1 MNLHRYPQLVDMLA
15 AEYVLGTLRGGARRR
30 FQRYADHDAAIRQ
43 AVEAWQRRISP
54 LAELAEPRMPPA
66 AVWDAVERRLGLPPA
81 REAAHESAREAAREA
96 ASEETHVET
105 RPRTAAEKPA
115 RPSGSI
121 FENLAFWRGWAIGV
135 TAFAAIAVV
144 VAVRSLLPSGAT
156 PSTAPTVAQQP
167 EAAVSHVAV
176 LNDKDAHPVMLVAW
190 DEARSTMTLHPLG
203 KVDLPAGR
211 AMELWGIPASG
222 HPVSL
227 GMLPDSAN
235 GKVTAAQQKPENYA
249 ALAVSIEA
257 PGGSP
262 DHNAPTGPVVF
273 SGRLLPVS

>member
-30 FQRYADHDAAIRQ
+30 FERYADHDTVIRQ
-43 AVEAWQRRISP
+43 AVEEWQRRISP

-66 AVWDAVERRLGLPPA
+66 AVWDAIERRLGLTA
-81 REAAHESAREAAREA
+81 AREAAR
-96 ASEETHVET
+96 
-105 RPRTAAEKPA
+105 PRTVIEKPA
-115 RPSGSI
+115 RPSRSI
-121 FENLAFWRGWAIGV
+121 FENLAFWRGWALGV
-135 TAFAAIAVV
+135 TGLAAVAVV
-144 VAVRSLLPSGAT
+144 VAVRSLLPSGVT

-167 EAAVSHVAV
+167 ETAVSHVAV
-176 LNDKDAHPVMLVAW
+176 LNNKEAHPVMLVAW

-211 AMELWGIPASG
+211 AMELWGIPANG

-227 GMLPDSAN
+227 GMLPDSAS
-235 GKVTAAQQKPENYA
+235 GRVTAGVQKPESYE

-262 DHNAPTGPVVF
+262 DHNAPSGPVVF
-273 SGRLLPVS
+273 SGKLLPVS

>member
-1 MNLHRYPQLVDMLA
+1 MNLHRDPQLVDMLA

-30 FQRYADHDAAIRQ
+30 FQRYVDGDTVVRR
-43 AVEAWQRRISP
+43 AVEEWQRRISP
-54 LAELAEPRMPPA
+54 MAEFAEPRMPPA
-66 AVWDAVERRLGLPPA
+66 AVWDAIERRLGLV
-81 REAAHESAREAAREA
+81 SAREASRE
-96 ASEETHVET
+96 TT
-105 RPRTAAEKPA
+105 RPRTVVEKPA

-121 FENLAFWRGWAIGV
+121 FENLAFWRGWALGV
-135 TAFAAIAVV
+135 TGLAAVAVV
-144 VAVRSLLPSGAT
+144 VAVRSLLPAAVTSS

-176 LNDKDAHPVMLVAW
+176 LNDKETHPVMLVAW
-190 DEARSTMTLHPLG
+190 DETHSTMTLHPLG

-227 GMLPDSAN
+227 GLLPDNAS
-235 GKVTAAQQKPENYA
+235 GKVTAGQQKPESYT

-262 DHNAPTGPVVF
+262 NHNAPTGPVVF
-273 SGRLLPVS
+273 SGKLLPVT

>member
-30 FQRYADHDAAIRQ
+30 FQRYVDGDTVVRQ
-43 AVEAWQRRISP
+43 AVDEWQRRISP

-66 AVWDAVERRLGLPPA
+66 AVWDAVERRLGL
-81 REAAHESAREAAREA
+81 SAVREAAR
-96 ASEETHVET
+96 
-105 RPRTAAEKPA
+105 PRTVVEKPA

-121 FENLAFWRGWAIGV
+121 FENLAFWRGWALGV
-135 TAFAAIAVV
+135 TGLAAVAVV
-144 VAVRSLLPSGAT
+144 VAVRSLLPSGVT
-156 PSTAPTVAQQP
+156 PSPSTAPTVAQQA
-167 EAAVSHVAV
+167 ETAVSHVAV
-176 LNDKDAHPVMLVAW
+176 LNDKDTHPVMLVAW
-190 DEARSTMTLHPLG
+190 DEAHSTMTLHPLG

-211 AMELWGIPASG
+211 AMELWGIPANG

-227 GMLPDSAN
+227 GLLPDSAS
-235 GKVTAAQQKPENYA
+235 GKVTAGQQKPESYA

-262 DHNAPTGPVVF
+262 NHNAPTGPVVF
-273 SGRLLPVS
+273 SGKLLPVS

>member
-30 FQRYADHDAAIRQ
+30 FERYADHDTVIRQ
-43 AVEAWQRRISP
+43 AVEEWQRRISP

-66 AVWDAVERRLGLPPA
+66 AVWDAIERRLGLTA
-81 REAAHESAREAAREA
+81 AREAAR
-96 ASEETHVET
+96 
-105 RPRTAAEKPA
+105 PRTVVEKPA
-115 RPSGSI
+115 RPSRSI
-121 FENLAFWRGWAIGV
+121 FENLAFWRGWALGV
-135 TAFAAIAVV
+135 TGLAAVAVV
-144 VAVRSLLPSGAT
+144 VAVRSLLPSGVT

-167 EAAVSHVAV
+167 ETAVSHVAV
-176 LNDKDAHPVMLVAW
+176 LNNKEAHPVMLVAW

-211 AMELWGIPASG
+211 AMELWGIPANG

-227 GMLPDSAN
+227 GMLPDSAS
-235 GKVTAAQQKPENYA
+235 GRVTAGVQKPESYE

-262 DHNAPTGPVVF
+262 DHNAPSGPVVF
-273 SGRLLPVS
+273 SGKLLPVS

>member
-30 FQRYADHDAAIRQ
+30 FQLYADHDVVIRR
-43 AVEAWQRRISP
+43 AVDEWQRRISP

-66 AVWDAVERRLGLPPA
+66 AVWDAIERRLGLT
-81 REAAHESAREAAREA
+81 SAREAAR
-96 ASEETHVET
+96 
-105 RPRTAAEKPA
+105 PRTVVEKPA

-135 TAFAAIAVV
+135 TGFAAVALV
-144 VAVRSLLPSGAT
+144 VAVRSLLPSGVT

-176 LNDKDAHPVMLVAW
+176 LNDKDSHPVMLVAW

-227 GMLPDSAN
+227 GLLPDSAS
-235 GKVTAAQQKPENYA
+235 GKVTAGQQKPESYA

-273 SGRLLPVS
+273 SGKLLPVS

>member
-30 FQRYADHDAAIRQ
+30 FQRYVDGDTVVRQ
-43 AVEAWQRRISP
+43 AVDEWQRRISP

-66 AVWDAVERRLGLPPA
+66 AVWDAVERRLGLT
-81 REAAHESAREAAREA
+81 SVREAAR
-96 ASEETHVET
+96 
-105 RPRTAAEKPA
+105 PRTVVEKPA

-121 FENLAFWRGWAIGV
+121 FENLAFWRGWALGV
-135 TAFAAIAVV
+135 TGLAAVAVV
-144 VAVRSLLPSGAT
+144 VAVRSLLPSGVT
-156 PSTAPTVAQQP
+156 PSPSTAPTVAQQA
-167 EAAVSHVAV
+167 ETAVSHVAV
-176 LNDKDAHPVMLVAW
+176 LNDKDTHPVMLVAW
-190 DEARSTMTLHPLG
+190 DEAHSTMTLHPLG

-211 AMELWGIPASG
+211 AMELWGIPANG

-227 GMLPDSAN
+227 GLLPDSAS
-235 GKVTAAQQKPENYA
+235 GKVTAGQQKPESYA

-273 SGRLLPVS
+273 SGKLLPVS